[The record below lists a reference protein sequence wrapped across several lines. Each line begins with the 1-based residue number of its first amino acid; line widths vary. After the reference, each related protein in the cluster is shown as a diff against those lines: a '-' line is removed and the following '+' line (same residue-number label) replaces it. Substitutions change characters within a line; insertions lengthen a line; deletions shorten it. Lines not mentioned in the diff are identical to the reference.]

1 VPSDS
6 LSAAQARRVAIA
18 AQGLADPR
26 PTGRVTARQ
35 LRKVV
40 DRISVLQ
47 IDSVNVLSRSHY
59 LPVFARLGPYP
70 RDVLDR
76 LSWGPKAELF
86 EYWAHAASLLP
97 MRLQPLLRWRMAG
110 ASSAVDAYRAR
121 WEAGLERKSPGLLDK
136 VRAMVAEQ
144 GPIAAGAVGTKRPN
158 LPGSMW
164 NWHLGKEALELLF
177 YRGEVS
183 AAGRPNFE
191 RLYDLPERVFPAD
204 ILAAPTPAPADAH
217 RELIRLA
224 ARAHGVATESDLAD
238 YFRMYAAQ
246 ARAAIGD
253 LVESGELLPVT
264 VEGWG
269 RPGFL
274 WHEARLP
281 RRVGAR
287 ALLSPFDSLVWERDR
302 NERIF
307 GFHYRIEIYTP
318 AAKRVFGYYVLPFL
332 LGDQLVARVDLKADR
347 KAGVLRVQAAHSEGV
362 APPAA
367 VVPELAEE
375 LALMAGWLGLAGV
388 AVVDRGDLAAALA
401 VEVAALG

>member
-6 LSAAQARRVAIA
+6 LSSAQARRVAIA

-26 PTGRVTARQ
+26 PSGRVTARH

-40 DRISVLQ
+40 DRIQVLQ

-70 RDVLDR
+70 REVLDR

-86 EYWAHAASLLP
+86 EYWAHAASLVP
-97 MRLQPLLRWRMAG
+97 IELQPLLRWRMAG
-110 ASSAVDAYRAR
+110 ATPAVLAYRAR
-121 WEAGLERKSPGLLDK
+121 WEAGLERKSPGMLDK
-136 VRAMVAEQ
+136 VRALVAEQ
-144 GPIAAGAVGTKRPN
+144 GPVAAGAVGTKRPN
-158 LPGSMW
+158 RPGSMW

-177 YRGEVS
+177 MRGEV
-183 AAGRPNFE
+183 AAAARPNFE
-191 RLYDLPERVFPAD
+191 RLYDLPERVFPAEV
-204 ILAAPTPAPADAH
+204 LATPTPEPADAI
-217 RELIRLA
+217 RELVRRA
-224 ARAHGVATESDLAD
+224 ARAHGVATETDLAD
-238 YFRMYAAQ
+238 YFRLYNAH
-246 ARAAIGD
+246 ARAAIAD
-253 LVESGELLPVT
+253 LVEAGELLPVT
-264 VEGWG
+264 VEGWD
-269 RPGFL
+269 RPGYL

-281 RRVGAR
+281 RRVRAR

-307 GFHYRIEIYTP
+307 GFHYRIEIYVP
-318 AAKRVFGYYVLPFL
+318 APKRRFGYYVLPFL

-347 KAGVLRVQAAHSEGV
+347 QAGVLRVQAAHAEGV

-375 LALMAGWLGLAGV
+375 LALMAGWLGLSGV
-388 AVVDRGDLAAALA
+388 VVVDRGDLAPALA
-401 VEVAALG
+401 AEVGAVG